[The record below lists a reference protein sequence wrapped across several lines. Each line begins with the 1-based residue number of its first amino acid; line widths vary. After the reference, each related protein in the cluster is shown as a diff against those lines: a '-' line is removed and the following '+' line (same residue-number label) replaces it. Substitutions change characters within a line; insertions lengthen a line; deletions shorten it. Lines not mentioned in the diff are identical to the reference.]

1 MDKRKNE
8 YVEMARLIEAEFH
21 ARQDAGILANLN
33 KKNVEGL
40 HVTRDKILKDMR
52 EQLKDYQDETGKEL
66 TEEEKDFVVDLIKKE
81 LWGYGIIDDLIHE
94 ETISDI
100 KLYGPEGIRIKKT
113 GKRSGSDISFSDEV
127 AYKVFVTKLLERNE
141 LNLGTANA
149 IQTFTDES
157 QDDFIF
163 RITVIYGLLG
173 DGE

>member
-8 YVEMARLIEAEFH
+8 YVELARLIEAEFH

-94 ETISDI
+94 ETIYDWS
-100 KLYGPEGIRIKKT
+100 
-113 GKRSGSDISFSDEV
+113 
-127 AYKVFVTKLLERNE
+127 
-141 LNLGTANA
+141 
-149 IQTFTDES
+149 
-157 QDDFIF
+157 
-163 RITVIYGLLG
+163 
-173 DGE
+173 